1 MRMIKHLKFLFIPV
15 LLALLVSGC
24 APVKPWQKE
33 HLALPTMAFDPDPLE
48 ARSRQHAFTSKEA
61 SFGGYGV
68 GAGGCGCN

>member
-1 MRMIKHLKFLFIPV
+1 MRTGKLCQYLSLV
-15 LLALLVSGC
+15 LILSVVASGC
-24 APVKPWQKE
+24 VPVKPWQKE

-68 GAGGCGCN
+68 GGGGCGCN